1 MTDLTQTRFLRER
14 LATLDGQI
22 ASARNRMA
30 SGAADQRIDARG
42 DLEVLSRRRD
52 SLDRRMAQIEEGVD
66 TPWERVAAE
75 LQQDVALLE
84 DELKRWMDG
93 LDG

>member
-22 ASARNRMA
+22 AMARNRLA
-30 SGAADQRIDARG
+30 SGSADQRIDARG
-42 DLEVLSRRRD
+42 DLEVLSRRRE
-52 SLDRRMAQIEEGVD
+52 SLDRRMAAIEEGVD

-75 LQQDVALLE
+75 LQQDLALLE
-84 DELKRWMDG
+84 DDLRRWMGG
-93 LDG
+93 LDE